1 MILETVVDRLNFLE
15 KLMNTGVCASDQDHP
30 MGERA
35 THLLARP
42 VGRPALAL
50 RLAGMSLPR
59 CRFAPATRPNAPS
72 GASNYGF

>member
-1 MILETVVDRLNFLE
+1 
-15 KLMNTGVCASDQDHP
+15 MNTSFRAFDKDHP

-35 THLLARP
+35 THPLARP
-42 VGRPALAL
+42 VGRLVLSL